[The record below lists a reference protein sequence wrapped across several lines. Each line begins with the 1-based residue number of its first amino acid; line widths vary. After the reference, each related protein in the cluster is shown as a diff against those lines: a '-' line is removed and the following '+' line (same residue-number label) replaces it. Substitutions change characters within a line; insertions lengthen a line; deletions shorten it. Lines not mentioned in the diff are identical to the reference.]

1 MEYKVPWLLAVK
13 APLFFIMESFKEI
26 NDHKNQYITNSYAE

>member
-13 APLFFIMESFKEI
+13 AVIMESFKEI
-26 NDHKNQYITNSYAE
+26 KDCKNQYTTNSYAE